1 MARNEEKAQS
11 MLSRYLQTQNPNRSK
26 SQRRPHLATLCDD
39 LDEALKWRLQ
49 VLSDIRRK
57 ISEIQDAGL
66 DATQTRDLND
76 LINKL
81 LRERKHWDRRIL
93 ALGGP
98 NFLNSYKHTSTND
111 DKVFEHNGYM
121 YFGAAKDLPGVQDLM
136 RRKRGLRREQL
147 EMANEESNASIQRR
161 LDVAY
166 FGYLDDQDPSLA
178 KAEEQAEER
187 WRASLVE
194 TWEKE
199 NPGMKPDDEW
209 NDTYL
214 DFVGKKPSN
223 GPGGEEVEAIML
235 ERRKAEAIELL
246 EGGLRNTGVQGE
258 NGDTQS

>member
-66 DATQTRDLND
+66 DDAQTRDLND

-98 NFLNSYKHTSTND
+98 NFLNSYNRTSADD

-121 YFGAAKDLPGVQDLM
+121 YFGAAKDLPGVKDLM

-166 FGYLDDQDPSLA
+166 FGYLDDQDLGLA

-187 WRASLVE
+187 WRAKLVE
-194 TWEKE
+194 NWEKE
-199 NPGMKPDDEW
+199 NPGITAEDEW
-209 NDTYL
+209 NDGYL
-214 DFVGKKPSN
+214 EFVGKKPST

-235 ERRKAEAIELL
+235 ERRKVEAIELL
-246 EGGLRNTGVQGE
+246 ESGLQTSERRGEDVDVQ
-258 NGDTQS
+258 S